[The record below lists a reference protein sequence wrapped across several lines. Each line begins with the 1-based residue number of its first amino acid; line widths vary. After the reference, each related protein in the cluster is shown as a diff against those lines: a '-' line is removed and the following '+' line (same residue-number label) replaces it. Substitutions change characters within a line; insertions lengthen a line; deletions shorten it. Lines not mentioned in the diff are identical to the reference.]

1 MNSCLPPYGRYPG
14 AVTRI
19 CPSASLYRCA
29 IYSGRLSCTQILEA
43 ADTIGVTTFL
53 CRILDTAFGVFS
65 TWHFGEWRLT
75 LALPLRATM
84 RRESS
89 ASWMNSLITSAV
101 SSGTSSIE
109 KQLTSYKR
117 RTAYQ
122 GWARETDS
130 CVGRKTLRISS
141 KPG

>member
-29 IYSGRLSCTQILEA
+29 IYSGRLFCTQILEA

-84 RRESS
+84 RRELCLLDEFSDH
-89 ASWMNSLITSAV
+89 I
-101 SSGTSSIE
+101 SGFVRYFE
-109 KQLTSYKR
+109 H
-117 RTAYQ
+117 
-122 GWARETDS
+122 REAAH
-130 CVGRKTLRISS
+130 LL
-141 KPG
+141 